1 MNKTIRIVLYVL
13 SILTVAGV
21 IAAFLFS
28 GGNHNGKTTGN
39 IATRQEDTGSPQ
51 TGQTDSGGTELTA
64 DSENGVSG
72 TNTDKPG
79 NAESG
84 DNTEII
90 GNAESG
96 DSTETIGTAERGEN
110 ADSGDS
116 TKTGGGKE
124 KDDGT
129 ERGNGKESPS
139 ETDGDTTLI
148 FTGDVLFANAFKA
161 GYDAGGITGVLS
173 EELLQE
179 LNAADILM
187 INNEFPYSD
196 RGEAMADKQFVFR
209 CSPSYV
215 KALTEMGV
223 DIVSLAN
230 NHTLDYGKDA
240 LRDTFTTLD
249 KAGIL
254 YGGAGDTVERAQ
266 EIQVIEANGKKFGFI
281 AVSRVIPTTDWKVEN
296 SAPGLFSCYDETRL
310 LEMIQEGKNQCDFL
324 TVFPHWGTEYSENPD
339 ENQLR
344 IAEKCMEAGADLIVG
359 AHTHCLQ
366 GVEYYNGKP
375 VFYSMGNFIFG
386 QNIDRSAAVEVT
398 VKADGT
404 AAYRL
409 IPVYAAGGITRRMD
423 ETAAGSLFSYMQKIS
438 VNAAVDSEGNVSE
451 VK

>member
-21 IAAFLFS
+21 IAAFIFS
-28 GGNHNGKTTGN
+28 GGNHTAETGGN
-39 IATRQEDTGSPQ
+39 AASLEDTNALQ
-51 TGQTDSGGTELTA
+51 SGRMDDNTA
-64 DSENGVSG
+64 SGDEKSGMSG
-72 TNTDKPG
+72 TNTGNVGNDG
-79 NAESG
+79 ADLGGSNTENSAAVDDSNAETDGGTETDGDTENSG
-84 DNTEII
+84 TTADRGVLEN
-90 GNAESG
+90 SG
-96 DSTETIGTAERGEN
+96 STETTS
-110 ADSGDS
+110 D
-116 TKTGGGKE
+116 TG
-124 KDDGT
+124 
-129 ERGNGKESPS
+129 
-139 ETDGDTTLI
+139 GDTTLI
-148 FTGDVLFANAFKA
+148 FTGDVLFANAFQT
-161 GYDAGGITGVLS
+161 GYDARGITGVLS

-179 LNAADILM
+179 LNDADILM
-187 INNEFPYSD
+187 INNEFPFSD

-209 CSPSYV
+209 CSPSYG

-249 KAGIL
+249 EAGIL

-266 EIQVIEANGKKFGFI
+266 EIQVMEVNGKKFGFI
-281 AVSRVIPTTDWKVEN
+281 AVSRVIPTADWKVEN

-310 LEMIQEGKNQCDFL
+310 LELIQEGKKQCDFL

-366 GVEYYNGKP
+366 GVEYFNGKP
-375 VFYSMGNFIFG
+375 VFYSLGNFIFG
-386 QNIDRSAAVEVT
+386 QSIERSAAVEVT

-409 IPVYAAGGITRRMD
+409 IPVYAAGGVTQQMD
-423 ETAAGSLFSYMQKIS
+423 ETSAGNLYAYMQKIS
-438 VNAAVDSEGNVSE
+438 VNAAVDSEGNVTE
-451 VK
+451 IE